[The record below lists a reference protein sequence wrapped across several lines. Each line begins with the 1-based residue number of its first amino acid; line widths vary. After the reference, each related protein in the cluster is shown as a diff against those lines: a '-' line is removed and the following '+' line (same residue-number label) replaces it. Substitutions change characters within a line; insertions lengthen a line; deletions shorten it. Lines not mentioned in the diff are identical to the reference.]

1 MKIDIW
7 EKDLD
12 IVGNYIDQVCVKAPL
27 FAAAKERYQ
36 KGLLNG
42 LATEVTAPVCQ
53 VREDMAGFKRGSSH
67 IIK

>member
-1 MKIDIW
+1 MKMDIW

-36 KGLLNG
+36 KGLLDG
-42 LATEVTAPVCQ
+42 QATEVTAPVCK
-53 VREDMAGFKRGSSH
+53 VREDMAGFKWEPCT
-67 IIK
+67 

>member
-12 IVGNYIDQVCVKAPL
+12 IVGNYIDQVCVKARL
-27 FAAAKERYQ
+27 FAAAKERDQ

-42 LATEVTAPVCQ
+42 LATEVTAPVCL
-53 VREDMAGFKRGSSH
+53 VSEDMAGFKW
-67 IIK
+67 KPCT

>member
-1 MKIDIW
+1 MKIEIW

-27 FAAAKERYQ
+27 FAAKKERYQ
-36 KGLLNG
+36 KGLLNR

-53 VREDMAGFKRGSSH
+53 VREDMVGFKWEPCT
-67 IIK
+67 